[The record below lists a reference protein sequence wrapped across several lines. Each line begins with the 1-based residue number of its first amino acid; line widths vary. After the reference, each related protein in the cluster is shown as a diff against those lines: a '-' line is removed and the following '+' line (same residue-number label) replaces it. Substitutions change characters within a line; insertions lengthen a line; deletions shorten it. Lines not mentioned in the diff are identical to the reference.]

1 MIEINEFIKKYE
13 AERGVSPERI
23 AEIQAEIDDRYE
35 RWFMACAIRDR
46 RISKNMTQE
55 QLAEASKIPQAM
67 ICRIEK
73 GKANP
78 TRDTLSRLAKA
89 LDLKL
94 ALVPVEQVAA

>member
-1 MIEINEFIKKYE
+1 MIEISEFIKQYE

-23 AEIQAEIDDRYE
+23 AEIQAEIDERYE
-35 RWFMACAIRDR
+35 RWMMACDIRDR
-46 RISKNMTQE
+46 RIAKNLTQE
-55 QLAEASKIPQAM
+55 QLAELSKIPQAM

-73 GKANP
+73 GNANP

-94 ALVPVEQVAA
+94 ALVPVEKAAA

>member
-1 MIEINEFIKKYE
+1 MNFNEFVEKYNVE
-13 AERGVSPERI
+13 NNVSPETVS
-23 AEIQAEIDDRYE
+23 AVQAEIDERVE
-35 RWFMACAIRDR
+35 RWLLACEIRDR
-46 RISKNMTQE
+46 RIAKNLTQE

-89 LDLKL
+89 LDLRL
-94 ALVPVEQVAA
+94 ALVAAN